1 MKKTTKVCLIAAFLV
16 LLGCIAFVCTMSA
29 LKWNFTK
36 LSTVEYKTNVT
47 EITDSFSDISIISD
61 TADIGF
67 AFSDDEKCK
76 VECREE
82 KKAKHMIS
90 VENGTL
96 NVKVNDRKS
105 WYDYIGFRFGSQK
118 VTVYLPK
125 NEYNTL
131 CVRESTGNIKI
142 QNDFSFENVDISVS
156 TGNVCFSA
164 AAHEAAVIKTGTGDV
179 RAENTSFGSLDISV
193 TTGKVTVSNVNC
205 KGDVTVGVSTGEA
218 YLTDIACQN
227 VISTGTTGSISMNRV
242 IAANN
247 FSIERSTG
255 DVKFG
260 DCDAAELH
268 IKTTTGIVRGSLL
281 TDKVFITDTKNG
293 NVDVPKTANGGKCE
307 IRTNTGDI
315 KIKIA

>member
-1 MKKTTKVCLIAAFLV
+1 MKKTTKVCLIAASLV
-16 LLGCIAFVCTMSA
+16 LLGCIAFVCIMSA
-29 LKWNFTK
+29 LKWDFTK
-36 LSTVEYKTNVT
+36 LSTVEYETNIT

-82 KKAKHMIS
+82 KKAKHTVS

-96 NVKVNDRKS
+96 TVKVDNRKS

-125 NEYNTL
+125 KEYNTL
-131 CVRESTGNIKI
+131 CVRGSTGNIKI
-142 QNDFSFENVDISVS
+142 NNDFTFKNVDISVS
-156 TGNVCFSA
+156 TGNVSFSA
-164 AAHEAAVIKTGTGDV
+164 AAHEAVRIRTGTGDV
-179 RAENTSFGSLDISV
+179 RAENASFGSLDISV
-193 TTGKVTVSNVNC
+193 TTGTVTVSNVTC

-218 YLTDIACQN
+218 YLTDIACEN
-227 VISTGTTGSISMNRV
+227 VISAGTTGSISMNRV
-242 IAANN
+242 IAANS

-260 DCDAAELH
+260 DCDAAELY

-293 NVDVPKTANGGKCE
+293 DVDVPKTANGGRCE
-307 IRTNTGDI
+307 IRTSTGDI